1 MDNVIDTGYKPRPW
15 QNVFHKDSSRFK
27 VLVVHRRA
35 GKTVGSIND
44 QVDHL
49 LWLNNRQPQ
58 GVYVAP
64 TYGQAKRIAWDI
76 YKQFFKDIPGAE
88 FKEGDLL
95 FTVPRPHKGD
105 VLKIWLIGAENPD
118 SMRGMYLDYGILD
131 EYGDMNP
138 IIWSQ
143 VIRPALSDRL
153 GKATFIGTPKGANHF
168 EDIYLAA
175 KSGEL
180 SDWSSHLYTVN
191 DTLLIPKN
199 ELSSARATMTEDEYA
214 QEYEC
219 SFTAALT
226 GAFYSKYMQTAA
238 EENRI
243 GEIIHDPSKP
253 VATFWDLGISDSMAI
268 WFVQKRDGNGYN
280 VIDHLEQAGKGIEW
294 YIKALR
300 DLPYNYSV
308 HHMPHDVKVRELG
321 TGVSRLESFE
331 KLGLR
336 PIEAVKKCNDKMDA
350 INAVRLVLPMCYFNE
365 ERCKEGIHALKN
377 YQREWDAKKKVFKD
391 KPKHD
396 WASHSADSFST
407 FAMGRSDWSFIGGN
421 DRFKDLPTMAE
432 MDYNEFE

>member
-1 MDNVIDTGYKPRPW
+1 MEEVVDTGYIPRPW
-15 QNVFHKDSSRFK
+15 QDVFHKDKARFK

-49 LWLNNRQPQ
+49 LWLDKRQPQ

-76 YKQFFKDIPGAE
+76 YKQFFSKIPNAV

-95 FTVPRPHKGD
+95 FIIPRPHMGD
-105 VLKIWLIGAENPD
+105 ELKIWLIGAENPD

-138 IIWSQ
+138 VIWSQ

-153 GKATFIGTPKGANHF
+153 GKATFIGTPKGSNHF

-175 KSGEL
+175 KSEEL
-180 SDWSSHLYTVN
+180 SDWSSHLYSVY
-191 DTLLIPKN
+191 DTQLIDED
-199 ELSSARATMTEDEYA
+199 ELKSARMTMTEDEFS

-226 GAFYSKYMQTAA
+226 GAFYSKYIQDATEAG
-238 EENRI
+238 RI
-243 GEIIHDPSKP
+243 GEILHDPSKP
-253 VATFWDLGISDSMAI
+253 VATFWDLGMSDSMSI

-280 VIDHLEQAGKGIEW
+280 VIDYLESAGKGIEW
-294 YIKALR
+294 YNKALK

-308 HHMPHDVKVRELG
+308 HHMPHDVKVREIS
-321 TGVSRLESFE
+321 TGVQRLETFE
-331 KLGLR
+331 KMGLR
-336 PIEAVKKCNDKMDA
+336 PIEAVKKCKNKIDA
-350 INAVRLVLPMCYFNE
+350 INAVRLVLPMCYFDDN
-365 ERCKEGIHALKN
+365 RCKEGIHALKN
-377 YQREWDAKKKVFKD
+377 YQREWDAKKKCFK
-391 KPKHD
+391 KTPRHD
-396 WASHSADSFST
+396 WSSHAADSFST
-407 FAMGRSDWSFIGGN
+407 FAMGRSDWSFVGGA
-421 DRFKDLPTMAE
+421 DRFKDLPSVAY